1 MANRKVPPRAA
12 NYDGASRVL
21 DDGAAKLTGHGI
33 GPISGDGVGP
43 IDGDGVGPNAATQNL
58 ILAKLPPAE
67 LAAFT
72 AVAEKIDYQQRAV
85 LFERGSIIPAVFF
98 PVSAMISMLTVLSDG
113 TSIEAITIGYEGVA
127 GLQIFHGVKSSAHAR
142 GVVQIGGEAYRVP
155 ANSFVE
161 LLEKSPV
168 LTATLHKYSQFTQ
181 DSLAQGVACNSIHLI
196 EQRCARWLLLS
207 SDAIRGDNVG
217 LTQEFFAQML
227 AVRRSGVTTAMG
239 GLERKNLISA
249 RYGKITIIDR
259 DGLTKISCECYNT
272 VAERQ
277 RELLS

>member
-1 MANRKVPPRAA
+1 MANRKVPPSAA
-12 NYDGASRVL
+12 NYDGGSRVL
-21 DDGAAKLTGHGI
+21 DDGAAKLAGR
-33 GPISGDGVGP
+33 GVGP
-43 IDGDGVGPNAATQNL
+43 INGDGVGPNGPTQNL

-72 AVAEKIDYQQRAV
+72 EVAEKIDYEQRVV

-98 PVSAMISMLTVLSDG
+98 PVSAMISLLTVLSDG
-113 TSIEAITIGYEGVA
+113 TSIEAVTIGYEGVA

-142 GVVQIGGEAYRVP
+142 GVIQIGGEAYRVP
-155 ANSFVE
+155 ADRFVD
-161 LLEKSPV
+161 LLERSPV
-168 LTATLHKYSQFTQ
+168 LTATLHKYAQFTM
-181 DSLAQGVACNSIHLI
+181 DALAQGVACNSIHLI

-239 GLERKNLISA
+239 ALERKNLITT

-259 DGLTKISCECYNT
+259 DGLTKITCECYNT